1 MYKIAIVM
9 LVLMSG
15 CSYFTLNGTM
25 CEQIASKPNQSVPQ
39 ECRNYDEK
47 EADKAFDKV
56 VEKKKVPDK
65 DIKFDKEEAE

>member
-1 MYKIAIVM
+1 
-9 LVLMSG
+9 
-15 CSYFTLNGTM
+15 M

-39 ECRNYDEK
+39 ECKNYDEK